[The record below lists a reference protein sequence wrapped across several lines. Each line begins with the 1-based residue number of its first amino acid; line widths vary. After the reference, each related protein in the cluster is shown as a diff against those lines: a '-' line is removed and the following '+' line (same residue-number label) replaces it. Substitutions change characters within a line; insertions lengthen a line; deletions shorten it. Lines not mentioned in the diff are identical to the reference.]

1 MSRELVFDYSKTAG
15 FIREEEIVNMKKAVL
30 GAKEVLTEK
39 TGAGNDFLGWIDLPV
54 DYDKDEFD
62 RIKKAAEK
70 IKGDSDVLLVIGI
83 GGSYLGARAAIEF
96 LSHSFYNVLPKGVR
110 KTPEIYFV
118 GNSISSKYIRDLQ
131 QVLEGKDFSINI
143 ISKSGTTTEP
153 AIAFR
158 VFKEML
164 VNKYGKDEASK
175 RIYATTDKARGALKN
190 LADQEGYEE
199 FVVPDDV
206 GGRYSVLTAVGLLPI
221 AVSGAD
227 IDKLMEGAASGRKKA
242 LELPYEIV
250 PVASKKEYEALVEAG
265 DVDIWMDM
273 SGDEDETGC
282 RYRLTEPYL
291 STTVSVL
298 RVRGASEKI
307 ERLVADDEHISVREI
322 VSSVWPDME
331 FTVVGTAEECAQQV
345 LAGEADAALLMTYT
359 AQRLARDDLQ
369 NRLRVDIVP
378 GAVLELSMGIN
389 ANDSAHFYGSWEKTL
404 AGVADGISA
413 EIVQKYLEQTAIP
426 MLAEYLFDYP
436 IYLAVVSS
444 TIILLVLMAA
454 LYIRSSRSKKRQ
466 EKISRELAAAL
477 ERTEEATTAKQDF
490 FSKMSHDIRT
500 PLNVVLS
507 MTQIAQKYKNDPEKL
522 ESALNN
528 VTKEGNYL
536 LMLINSILDV
546 NQLEHDM
553 VELVKQPFDP
563 AACLRESADMLR
575 SLAEKRGQQLTV
587 QCECT
592 DRVVMGDENR
602 LKQILINII
611 SNAIKYTD
619 IGGHIALRL
628 ESLPEYRNADF
639 EELTPA
645 MLRDL
650 IEKIIVH
657 EGDKSSGHREQRI
670 EIYYTFISA
679 AESSQIIVKHKKKA
693 A

>member
-1 MSRELVFDYSKTAG
+1 MLVSLCPIRADAMERLDTPDYKVAFYAFDCYHIQDKNGKRSGYGYEMMQGISKYLQCTFSYVGYDKTASKCEAMLRSGELDIYTVARRTAKREAEFAFSTHPAITSSTCMNIKVGNERIVAGDYRTYNGIRVGFLQRHTYNGVFLDFVKEKGFDCDIIYYETPTELSNALVNDEVDALVNSYIRIPEDEQTIENFGEMPYYIMARKEDRALIDRLDDAIDSMNVETPNWRTEFYNKYYGSEENNRELTEAEQTLLKKMQDGGEPIRAVMNPDANPYSWYENGEAC
-15 FIREEEIVNMKKAVL
+15 
-30 GAKEVLTEK
+30 
-39 TGAGNDFLGWIDLPV
+39 
-54 DYDKDEFD
+54 
-62 RIKKAAEK
+62 
-70 IKGDSDVLLVIGI
+70 GI
-83 GGSYLGARAAIEF
+83 A
-96 LSHSFYNVLPKGVR
+96 
-110 KTPEIYFV
+110 
-118 GNSISSKYIRDLQ
+118 
-131 QVLEGKDFSINI
+131 
-143 ISKSGTTTEP
+143 
-153 AIAFR
+153 
-158 VFKEML
+158 
-164 VNKYGKDEASK
+164 
-175 RIYATTDKARGALKN
+175 
-190 LADQEGYEE
+190 
-199 FVVPDDV
+199 
-206 GGRYSVLTAVGLLPI
+206 
-221 AVSGAD
+221 AD
-227 IDKLMEGAASGRKKA
+227 IFRATAEA

-322 VSSVWPDME
+322 VSSAWPDME
-331 FTVVGTAEECAQQV
+331 LTVVGTAEKCAQQV
-345 LAGEADAALLMTYT
+345 PAGEADAALLMTYT

-378 GAVLELSMGIN
+378 GAVLELSMGVN
-389 ANDSAHFYGSWEKTL
+389 ANDSAHFYSSWEKTL

-426 MLAEYLFDYP
+426 TLAEYLFDYP

-466 EKISRELAAAL
+466 EKISGELAAAL

-490 FSKMSHDIRT
+490 FSKTSHDIRT
-500 PLNVVLS
+500 PLNLVLG

-546 NQLEHDM
+546 NQLEHGV

-611 SNAIKYTD
+611 SNAINRR
-619 IGGHIALRL
+619 A
-628 ESLPEYRNADF
+628 YR
-639 EELTPA
+639 PA
-645 MLRDL
+645 AGEPAGVPLC
-650 IEKIIVH
+650 
-657 EGDKSSGHREQRI
+657 
-670 EIYYTFISA
+670 
-679 AESSQIIVKHKKKA
+679 
-693 A
+693 

>member
-1 MSRELVFDYSKTAG
+1 MLVSLCPIRADAMERLDTPDYKVAFYAFDCYHIQDKNGKRSGYGYEMMQGISKYLQCTFSYVGYDKTASECEAMLRNGELDIYTAARRTAKREAKFAFSTHPAITSSTCMNIKVGNERIVAGDYRTYNGIRVGFLRRHTYNGVFLDFVKEKGFDCDIIYYETPTELSNALVNDEVDALVNSYIRIPEDEQTIENFGETPYYIMARKVDQALIDRLDDAIDSMNVEMPNWRTEFYNKYYGSVENNRELTEAEQTLLKKMQDGGEPICAVMNPDANPYSWYENGEAC
-15 FIREEEIVNMKKAVL
+15 
-30 GAKEVLTEK
+30 
-39 TGAGNDFLGWIDLPV
+39 
-54 DYDKDEFD
+54 
-62 RIKKAAEK
+62 
-70 IKGDSDVLLVIGI
+70 GI
-83 GGSYLGARAAIEF
+83 A
-96 LSHSFYNVLPKGVR
+96 
-110 KTPEIYFV
+110 
-118 GNSISSKYIRDLQ
+118 
-131 QVLEGKDFSINI
+131 
-143 ISKSGTTTEP
+143 
-153 AIAFR
+153 
-158 VFKEML
+158 
-164 VNKYGKDEASK
+164 
-175 RIYATTDKARGALKN
+175 
-190 LADQEGYEE
+190 
-199 FVVPDDV
+199 
-206 GGRYSVLTAVGLLPI
+206 
-221 AVSGAD
+221 AD
-227 IDKLMEGAASGRKKA
+227 IFRATAEA
-242 LELPYEIV
+242 LELPYEIMT
-250 PVASKKEYEALVEAG
+250 VASKEEYEALVEAG

-378 GAVLELSMGIN
+378 GTVLELSMGVN
-389 ANDSAHFYGSWEKTL
+389 ANDSAHFYSSWEKTL

-426 MLAEYLFDYP
+426 TLAEYLFDYP

-454 LYIRSSRSKKRQ
+454 LYIQSSRSKKRQ

-536 LMLINSILDV
+536 LMLINSMLDV
-546 NQLEHDM
+546 NQLEHGM
-553 VELVKQPFDP
+553 V
-563 AACLRESADMLR
+563 
-575 SLAEKRGQQLTV
+575 
-587 QCECT
+587 
-592 DRVVMGDENR
+592 
-602 LKQILINII
+602 
-611 SNAIKYTD
+611 
-619 IGGHIALRL
+619 
-628 ESLPEYRNADF
+628 
-639 EELTPA
+639 
-645 MLRDL
+645 
-650 IEKIIVH
+650 
-657 EGDKSSGHREQRI
+657 
-670 EIYYTFISA
+670 
-679 AESSQIIVKHKKKA
+679 
-693 A
+693 

>member
-1 MSRELVFDYSKTAG
+1 MLVSLCPIRADAMERLDTPDYKVAFYAFDCYHIQDKNGKRSGYGYEMMQGISKYLQCTFSYVGYDKTASECEAMLRNGELDIYTAARRTAKREAKFAFSTHPAITSSTCMNIKVGNERIVAGDYRTYNGIRVGFLRRHTYNGVFLDFVKEKGFDCDIIYYETPTELSNALVNDEVDALVNSYIRIPEDEQTIENFGETPYYIMARKVDQALIDRLDDAIDSMNVEMPNWRTEFYNKYYGSVENNRELTEAEQTLLKKMQDGGEPICAVMNPDANPYSWYENGEAC
-15 FIREEEIVNMKKAVL
+15 
-30 GAKEVLTEK
+30 
-39 TGAGNDFLGWIDLPV
+39 
-54 DYDKDEFD
+54 
-62 RIKKAAEK
+62 
-70 IKGDSDVLLVIGI
+70 GI
-83 GGSYLGARAAIEF
+83 A
-96 LSHSFYNVLPKGVR
+96 
-110 KTPEIYFV
+110 
-118 GNSISSKYIRDLQ
+118 
-131 QVLEGKDFSINI
+131 
-143 ISKSGTTTEP
+143 
-153 AIAFR
+153 
-158 VFKEML
+158 
-164 VNKYGKDEASK
+164 
-175 RIYATTDKARGALKN
+175 
-190 LADQEGYEE
+190 
-199 FVVPDDV
+199 
-206 GGRYSVLTAVGLLPI
+206 
-221 AVSGAD
+221 AD
-227 IDKLMEGAASGRKKA
+227 IFRATAEA
-242 LELPYEIV
+242 LELPYEIMT
-250 PVASKKEYEALVEAG
+250 VASKEEYEALVEAG

-378 GAVLELSMGIN
+378 GTVLELSMGVN
-389 ANDSAHFYGSWEKTL
+389 ANDSAHFYSSWEKTL

-426 MLAEYLFDYP
+426 TLAEYLFDYP

-454 LYIRSSRSKKRQ
+454 LYIQSSRSKKRQ
-466 EKISRELAAAL
+466 EKISGELAAAL

-546 NQLEHDM
+546 NQLEHGM
-553 VELVKQPFDP
+553 V
-563 AACLRESADMLR
+563 
-575 SLAEKRGQQLTV
+575 
-587 QCECT
+587 
-592 DRVVMGDENR
+592 
-602 LKQILINII
+602 
-611 SNAIKYTD
+611 
-619 IGGHIALRL
+619 
-628 ESLPEYRNADF
+628 
-639 EELTPA
+639 
-645 MLRDL
+645 
-650 IEKIIVH
+650 
-657 EGDKSSGHREQRI
+657 
-670 EIYYTFISA
+670 
-679 AESSQIIVKHKKKA
+679 
-693 A
+693 

>member
-1 MSRELVFDYSKTAG
+1 MLVSLCPIRADAMERLDTPDYKVAFYAFDCYHIQDENGKRSGYGYEMMQGISKYLQCTFSYVGYDKTASKCEAMLRSGELDIYTAARRTAKREAKFAFSTHPAITSSTCMNIKVGNERIVAGDYRTYNGIRVGFLQRHTYNGVFLDFVKEKGFDCDIIYYETPTELSNALVNDEVDALVNSYIRIPEDEQTIENFGEMPYYIMARKEDRALIDRLDDAIDSMNVETSNWRTEFYNKYYSSEENNRELTEAEQTLLKKMQDGGESIRAVMNPDANPYSWYENGEAC
-15 FIREEEIVNMKKAVL
+15 
-30 GAKEVLTEK
+30 
-39 TGAGNDFLGWIDLPV
+39 
-54 DYDKDEFD
+54 
-62 RIKKAAEK
+62 
-70 IKGDSDVLLVIGI
+70 GI
-83 GGSYLGARAAIEF
+83 A
-96 LSHSFYNVLPKGVR
+96 
-110 KTPEIYFV
+110 
-118 GNSISSKYIRDLQ
+118 
-131 QVLEGKDFSINI
+131 
-143 ISKSGTTTEP
+143 
-153 AIAFR
+153 
-158 VFKEML
+158 
-164 VNKYGKDEASK
+164 
-175 RIYATTDKARGALKN
+175 
-190 LADQEGYEE
+190 
-199 FVVPDDV
+199 
-206 GGRYSVLTAVGLLPI
+206 
-221 AVSGAD
+221 AD
-227 IDKLMEGAASGRKKA
+227 IFRATAEA
-242 LELPYEIV
+242 LDLPYEIV
-250 PVASKKEYEALVEAG
+250 PVASKEEYEALVEAG

-322 VSSVWPDME
+322 VSSAWPDME
-331 FTVVGTAEECAQQV
+331 FTVVGTAEKCAQQV
-345 LAGEADAALLMTYT
+345 PAGEADAALLMTYT

-378 GAVLELSMGIN
+378 GAVLELSMGVN

-426 MLAEYLFDYP
+426 TLAEYLFDYP

-454 LYIRSSRSKKRQ
+454 LYIQSSRSKKRQ
-466 EKISRELAAAL
+466 EKISGELAAAL

-500 PLNVVLS
+500 PLNVVLG

-546 NQLEHDM
+546 NQLEHGM

-587 QCECT
+587 
-592 DRVVMGDENR
+592 
-602 LKQILINII
+602 
-611 SNAIKYTD
+611 
-619 IGGHIALRL
+619 
-628 ESLPEYRNADF
+628 
-639 EELTPA
+639 
-645 MLRDL
+645 
-650 IEKIIVH
+650 
-657 EGDKSSGHREQRI
+657 
-670 EIYYTFISA
+670 
-679 AESSQIIVKHKKKA
+679 
-693 A
+693 

>member
-1 MSRELVFDYSKTAG
+1 MSLLLMLVSLCPIRADAMERLDTPDYKVAFYAFDCYHIQDKNGKRSGYGYEMMQGISKYLQCTFSYVGYDKTASECEAMLRNGELDIYTAARRTAKREAKFAFSTHPAITSSTCMNIKVGNERIVAGDYRTYNGIRVGFLRRHTYNGVFLDFVKEKGFDCDIIYYETPTELSNALVNDEVDALVNSYIRIPEDEQTIENFGETPYYIMARKVDQALIDRLDDAIDSMNVEMPNWRTEFYNKYYGSVENNRELTEAEQTLLKKMQDGGEPICAVMNPDANPYSWYENGEAC
-15 FIREEEIVNMKKAVL
+15 
-30 GAKEVLTEK
+30 
-39 TGAGNDFLGWIDLPV
+39 
-54 DYDKDEFD
+54 
-62 RIKKAAEK
+62 
-70 IKGDSDVLLVIGI
+70 GI
-83 GGSYLGARAAIEF
+83 A
-96 LSHSFYNVLPKGVR
+96 
-110 KTPEIYFV
+110 
-118 GNSISSKYIRDLQ
+118 
-131 QVLEGKDFSINI
+131 
-143 ISKSGTTTEP
+143 
-153 AIAFR
+153 
-158 VFKEML
+158 
-164 VNKYGKDEASK
+164 
-175 RIYATTDKARGALKN
+175 
-190 LADQEGYEE
+190 
-199 FVVPDDV
+199 
-206 GGRYSVLTAVGLLPI
+206 
-221 AVSGAD
+221 AD
-227 IDKLMEGAASGRKKA
+227 IFRATAEA
-242 LELPYEIV
+242 LELPYEIMT
-250 PVASKKEYEALVEAG
+250 VASKEEYEALVEAG

-378 GAVLELSMGIN
+378 GTVLELSMGVN
-389 ANDSAHFYGSWEKTL
+389 ANDSAHFYSSWEKTL

-426 MLAEYLFDYP
+426 TLAEYLFDYP

-454 LYIRSSRSKKRQ
+454 LYIQSSRSKKRQ

-536 LMLINSILDV
+536 LMLINSMLDV
-546 NQLEHDM
+546 NQLEHGM
-553 VELVKQPFDP
+553 V
-563 AACLRESADMLR
+563 
-575 SLAEKRGQQLTV
+575 
-587 QCECT
+587 
-592 DRVVMGDENR
+592 
-602 LKQILINII
+602 
-611 SNAIKYTD
+611 
-619 IGGHIALRL
+619 
-628 ESLPEYRNADF
+628 
-639 EELTPA
+639 
-645 MLRDL
+645 
-650 IEKIIVH
+650 
-657 EGDKSSGHREQRI
+657 
-670 EIYYTFISA
+670 
-679 AESSQIIVKHKKKA
+679 
-693 A
+693 